1 MPDTASYEEVR
12 DARIKLLKRFHPDL
26 YAGSKD
32 FAKLKTTEINQAFE
46 ALSNF
51 FKSKCEDI
59 KSTFTNTK
67 KEPEMKKGPEIK
79 KKTEIKK
86 KSNIKQDH
94 KVNKEEIKE
103 QEKVVEKSYNYEDKE
118 QVLKDLNDRI
128 VQKEYNKKNGKKF
141 IDISIYSLII
151 LFVFLI
157 FIMIFS

>member
-1 MPDTASYEEVR
+1 MIWYNKTVREYFKVLGLPDTASYEEVR

-26 YAGSKD
+26 YAGSKN

-59 KSTFTNTK
+59 KNTFTNTK
-67 KEPEMKKGPEIK
+67 KEPEIEKESIEE
-79 KKTEIKK
+79 TV
-86 KSNIKQDH
+86 
-94 KVNKEEIKE
+94 KVI
-103 QEKVVEKSYNYEDKE
+103 EKPYDYEDKE

-128 VQKEYNKKNGKKF
+128 VQKEYNKKHGKKF

-157 FIMIFS
+157 FIMLFS